1 MKTDVLII
9 GASQAGV
16 QLALSLREEG
26 FTGAIT
32 LVGEENHRP
41 YQRPALSKEFL
52 AGEVDSEQLIFRSNE
67 FWQEQRITL
76 LKDTRI
82 TAVDAQTKTA
92 TTAAGETIHYGRL
105 VLATGARARRLNV
118 PGLETN
124 PTGVHYLRT
133 ADDALQLKAA
143 APQASNVV
151 VIGGGFIGLE
161 AACSLHGMGKNVTIV
176 EAGPR
181 LVGRAVSAEVADI
194 FLAKHR
200 ERGLDI
206 RLETGLSA
214 VTVNASTNTVSG
226 VQLSNGETL
235 PADLLL
241 VGIGVTANT
250 ELAEQLGLEVDGG
263 IVVDEYART
272 SDGHT
277 LAVGDCTTLPNPLP
291 EHLKAPPVHGTPA
304 SDQVRIESVNHAIEQ
319 AKTAAQTVLGRKVSY
334 QSVPWF
340 WSNQADLRLQIA
352 GLKDGYTT
360 TVTRSVPEKNK
371 HTVLYYRGD
380 NILAADCINAP
391 LDFMAVRQALTAGKN
406 IPAAAAAD
414 PNTMLKK
421 VTC

>member
-16 QLALSLREEG
+16 QLAISLREDG
-26 FTGAIT
+26 FTGTIT
-32 LVGEENHRP
+32 MVGEENHRP

-52 AGEVDSEQLIFRSNE
+52 AGEVESEQLIFRSNE
-67 FWQEQRITL
+67 FWAEQRITL
-76 LKDTRI
+76 LKNTRI
-82 TAVDAQTKTA
+82 TAVDAATKTA
-92 TTAAGETIHYGRL
+92 TTDSGEELRYGRL
-105 VLATGARARRLNV
+105 VLATGARARTLNA
-118 PGLETN
+118 PGLETS
-124 PTGVHYLRT
+124 PAGVHYLRT
-133 ADDALQLKAA
+133 ADDALELKAA
-143 APQASNVV
+143 VPEVQHVV

-161 AACSLHGMGKNVTIV
+161 AACSLHGMGKTVTVI

-181 LVGRAVSAEVADI
+181 LVGRAVSAEVAEL

-206 RLETGLSA
+206 RLETGLTA
-214 VTVNASTNTVSG
+214 VEVDPDGNTVTG
-226 VQLSNGETL
+226 VRLSDGSRL

-241 VGIGVTANT
+241 VGIGVIPNT
-250 ELAEQLGLEVDGG
+250 ELAEQLGLQVDGG

-291 EHLKAPPVHGTPA
+291 EHLKVPPVHGTPA

-319 AKTAAQTVLGRKVSY
+319 ARTASQTILGRKVRY
-334 QSVPWF
+334 ESVPWF

-352 GLKDGYTT
+352 GLKDGYTD

-371 HTVLYYRGD
+371 HTVLYYRG
-380 NILAADCINAP
+380 NELLAADCINAP

-406 IPAAAAAD
+406 IPADAAAD